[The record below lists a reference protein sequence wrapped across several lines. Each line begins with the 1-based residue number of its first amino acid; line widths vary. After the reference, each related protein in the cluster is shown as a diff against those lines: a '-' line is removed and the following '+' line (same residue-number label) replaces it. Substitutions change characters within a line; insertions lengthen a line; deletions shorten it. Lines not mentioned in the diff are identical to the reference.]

1 MNRKVITYS
10 IVEYGKDL
18 FYNEDGQLEGTMLE
32 HMNIL
37 SEYIDFVPKLHVSK
51 TFVEGPNMV
60 ESGKAKIGS
69 PGAASF
75 L

>member
-1 MNRKVITYS
+1 MTYS
-10 IVEYGKDL
+10 ITKYSVHL
-18 FYNEDGQLEGTMLE
+18 FDDENGQPIGLIVD
-32 HMNIL
+32 HMKIL
-37 SEYIDFVPKLHVSK
+37 SEYVDFVPLLHVSK
-51 TFVEGPNMV
+51 TFVEGYEMV

>member
-1 MNRKVITYS
+1 MNGKAIAYS
-10 IVEYGKDL
+10 ITEYGTDL
-18 FYNEDGQLEGTMLE
+18 FYNENGEPEGTMLE
-32 HMNIL
+32 HMKIM
-37 SEYIDFVPKLHVSK
+37 SEYLDFVPMLHVSK
-51 TFVEGPNMV
+51 TFVEGYEMV